1 MLWFKIH
8 PHEYYNAQSISQSP
22 YSLVAKT
29 NQRVLFC
36 FFYLWKAS
44 TELISLCYAKLSC
57 YVTHSK
63 KLNIIRLNSK
73 MLKYEQ
79 WDEERYVWDMMEALF
94 RKQQALCL
102 RDSLHNNH
110 ISMETNLSKTFMKK
124 SMQSCQVKC
133 LDMRWCTAVQQS
145 VWFQGQNC
153 FSISLFYLPDVHSA
167 LHFTYFYFTK
177 MFLAVCHV
185 WPHLGRVTGER
196 QKLKEQIHL
205 TG

>member
-8 PHEYYNAQSISQSP
+8 PHQYYNARSISQSP

-73 MLKYEQ
+73 MLKYEL
-79 WDEERYVWDMMEALF
+79 WDEERLYEIWWKLYSENNRLCVSETHYTTIILAWKQISQRPLWRSQCNPVRLSAWTWDGA
-94 RKQQALCL
+94 QQFSRAYGS
-102 RDSLHNNH
+102 RAKTVSVSL
-110 ISMETNLSKTFMKK
+110 
-124 SMQSCQVKC
+124 
-133 LDMRWCTAVQQS
+133 
-145 VWFQGQNC
+145 
-153 FSISLFYLPDVHSA
+153 
-167 LHFTYFYFTK
+167 YFTSQ
-177 MFLAVCHV
+177 MCTQLFISPIFILQRCSWQFVMSD
-185 WPHLGRVTGER
+185 
-196 QKLKEQIHL
+196 L
-205 TG
+205 T